1 MSQFD
6 LRKFL
11 IENKLTSNSKELNE
25 GVLKDLGSKVKPELS
40 KIFSTGKAKSK
51 QVYNVV
57 KKQVKDP
64 ENAEIA
70 LKAITKAYNGIKNVA
85 DKTLEPKRLKAIQ
98 KFIPGIKTTLTGTI
112 VVAAYQ
118 TLFKGTF
125 DFSNILKPDVSF
137 GDPTI
142 ALTIGKFLVALK
154 VSMYVLQFIANIR
167 KGKSALKGIFN
178 ENEDAMANVD
188 FSDIESIF
196 N

>member
-70 LKAITKAYNGIKNVA
+70 L
-85 DKTLEPKRLKAIQ
+85 
-98 KFIPGIKTTLTGTI
+98 
-112 VVAAYQ
+112 
-118 TLFKGTF
+118 
-125 DFSNILKPDVSF
+125 
-137 GDPTI
+137 
-142 ALTIGKFLVALK
+142 
-154 VSMYVLQFIANIR
+154 
-167 KGKSALKGIFN
+167 
-178 ENEDAMANVD
+178 
-188 FSDIESIF
+188 
-196 N
+196 